1 MVLAPLSATGRKEI
15 STDGDGSILDL
26 SDAIEEF
33 LASYESWNGILVVF
47 VPGSTAGITT
57 IEYES
62 GALEDL
68 RRAIEAVA
76 PRGSDYAHDRRW
88 GDGNGFSH
96 VRAALMGPSLAIP
109 VERGRPVL
117 GTWQQVVL
125 CDFDN
130 RPRRRTVIMQFTGS
144 TADEARQD

>member
-47 VPGSTAGITT
+47 VPGSTAGVTT

-68 RRAIEAVA
+68 RRAIETVA
-76 PRGSDYAHDRRW
+76 PRGLDYAHDRRW

>member
-26 SDAIEEF
+26 SDSIEEF
-33 LASYESWNGILVVF
+33 LASCESWNGILVVF

-68 RRAIEAVA
+68 RRAIETVA
-76 PRGSDYAHDRRW
+76 PRGSYYAHDRRW

-109 VERGRPVL
+109 VERGIPVL

-130 RPRRRTVIMQFTGS
+130 RPRRRTVVMQFTGS

>member
-68 RRAIEAVA
+68 RRAIETVA

>member
-1 MVLAPLSATGRKEI
+1 MALAPLSATGRTGI
-15 STDGDGSILDL
+15 STNGDGSILDL
-26 SDAIEEF
+26 SDSIEEF
-33 LASYESWNGILVVF
+33 LAVHESWNGILVVF

-68 RRAIEAVA
+68 RRAIETVA

-109 VERGRPVL
+109 VERGIPIL